1 MNSQG
6 LVQQYR
12 LIIGVGMSAVVMFGL
27 VAFLVIPGQQVNAI
41 GMLLPIV
48 VATGAL
54 LACEVIGFRGVIAQ
68 SARHDKE
75 STMASARAIFQTT
88 TMLRFALAETP
99 ALVGLALAFSAQPPS
114 RVPAWIGAAL
124 GFALLARVA
133 YPGRRQ
139 ISKLQA
145 NFEHNGQPSYLTEAL
160 GIEPTDD
167 LGSTRLGPIRE
178 TGNDPF

>member
-1 MNSQG
+1 MNPQG

-12 LIIGVGMSAVVMFGL
+12 FIVGAGMSAVVMFGL
-27 VAFLVIPGQQVNAI
+27 VAFVVIPGQQVSAI
-41 GMLLPIV
+41 TVIVPIV
-48 VATGAL
+48 VAAGVL

-75 STMASARAIFQTT
+75 STMTSARAIFQTT
-88 TMLRFALAETP
+88 AMLRFALAETP

-124 GFALLARVA
+124 AFALLALVA

-139 ISKLQA
+139 IAKLQA
-145 NFEHNGQPSYLTEAL
+145 NLERDRQPSYLAETL
-160 GIEPTDD
+160 GMELTDG
-167 LGSTRLGPIRE
+167 LGSSQ
-178 TGNDPF
+178 F